1 MVSLEGM
8 DSGRKDLGKKKKKRG
23 GGVKSGERSK
33 VGVELFEE
41 YCCRRSRIEFEG
53 KKELRRRTTS
63 LDQLGME
70 R

>member
-8 DSGRKDLGKKKKKRG
+8 DSGRKDLGKKKKRDV
-23 GGVKSGERSK
+23 GVKLGERSK

-53 KKELRRRTTS
+53 KKE
-63 LDQLGME
+63 
-70 R
+70 